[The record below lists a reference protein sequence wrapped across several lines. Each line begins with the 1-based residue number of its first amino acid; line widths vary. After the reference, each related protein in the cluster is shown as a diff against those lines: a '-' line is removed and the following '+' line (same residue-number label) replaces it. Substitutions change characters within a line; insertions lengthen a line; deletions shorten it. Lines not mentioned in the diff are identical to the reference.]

1 MQDES
6 ADKYAQRALDLNLLS
21 QRQLDAI
28 WAELGTRSVS
38 ASDFRSILL
47 RKELLTNYQVER
59 LIKGERTG
67 FFYGNYKVQYLVGKG
82 TFARVYRAV
91 SVDNPDRVVA
101 IKVLRN
107 QFGDDR
113 VETNRKVMDQFLR
126 EGETGMSLRHPN
138 IVPIYE
144 VYSRTKP
151 YFLVME
157 FIEGNTLRDFMKL
170 RRRLSPLEATEL
182 MAGILSGLACAA
194 QKGLHHRD
202 LKLSNVLVSSSGEP
216 KLVDFGLAAE
226 AGGTDDDSVTDRTI
240 DYAGLERAS
249 GARRDDPRSDIYF
262 AGCIYY
268 NMLSGRAPLQETKDR
283 IQRLSKTRF
292 QDIPPIATICNDIPQ
307 RLAYIVMKAMEF
319 DPERRYQTATD
330 MLTELHSAAKSL
342 REGRIDEVTD
352 EVTNTVANGST
363 NPSQSTILVVEST
376 VELQDTFRTQL
387 KKYGFRVLV
396 MSDTQRAL
404 DRFGGHGPEPDCVV
418 FSSIGLGAAAVTAF
432 NQMAQDRNTQSVP
445 CILLLDKHQGSWV
458 DKANTDGHHVT
469 MVMPIRMKEFRD
481 VIDRIVNG
489 KPDVRPA

>member
-1 MQDES
+1 MQEES

-28 WAELGTRSVS
+28 WADLGTRSVT

-91 SVDNPDRVVA
+91 AVDNPERVVA

-113 VETNRKVMDQFLR
+113 NEANRKVMDQFLR

-182 MAGILSGLACAA
+182 MSGIMSGLACAA
-194 QKGLHHRD
+194 QKGLYHRD
-202 LKLSNVLVSSSGEP
+202 LKLSNVLISSSGEP

-226 AGGTDDDSVTDRTI
+226 AGGTDEDSVTDRTI

-249 GARRDDPRSDIYF
+249 GARRDGPRSDIYF
-262 AGCIYY
+262 AGCMYY
-268 NMLSGRAPLQETKDR
+268 HMLSGKAPLQETKDR

-292 QDIPPIATICNDIPQ
+292 QDIPPISTICDDIPQ
-307 RLAYIVMKAMEF
+307 RLAYIVMKSMEF

-342 REGRIDEVTD
+342 REGRIDEATD
-352 EVTNTVANGST
+352 EATNSVANA
-363 NPSQSTILVVEST
+363 NIDTIPRTVLVVESA
-376 VELQDTFRTQL
+376 VDLQNTFRAQL

-396 MSDTQRAL
+396 MSDAQRAL
-404 DRFGGHGPEPDCVV
+404 DRFGGDGPEPDCVV
-418 FSSIGLGAAAVTAF
+418 F
-432 NQMAQDRNTQSVP
+432 
-445 CILLLDKHQGSWV
+445 
-458 DKANTDGHHVT
+458 
-469 MVMPIRMKEFRD
+469 
-481 VIDRIVNG
+481 
-489 KPDVRPA
+489 